1 MKQKSILLVLALLSY
16 LTGAAQVT
24 NRQLPVAGD
33 QLTLEECQQLAQ
45 ENYPLLKRYNL
56 IQQTTEYS
64 LQNINRGYLPQLV
77 FSGQATY
84 QSDVATLPEL
94 LTNLLAQNG
103 YAVKGLDK
111 DQYQIA
117 LDLNQ
122 IIWDGGNLK
131 AQKENV
137 TAQGEIQTKQ
147 TDVDMYNIRERI
159 NNLYFGILLIEDK
172 IRLNQD
178 LQTLLQ
184 SNCDKLESMRQNG
197 TAMQADVNAIRA
209 EYLKTNQQLTE
220 LTSMRQSFQ
229 QMLTLFIGKQVTA
242 NTTLLKPNATLPI
255 SLENLRPELQMFDAQ
270 LQQTEAQRRLLNSEV
285 RPRLSLFAQGFYGY
299 PGYNMFEDMFNHD
312 FSLNGLV
319 GVRLSWNISKLY
331 THKNDKRKLVLAQN
345 QIENAREVFLF
356 NNQLQSTQE
365 QEAIERYRRMMSEDD
380 EIIRLRT
387 SVRQAAEAK
396 LKHGG
401 IDVNNLL
408 QEITRENQART
419 NQSSHE
425 IEMLKHIYELRHTV
439 NQ

>member
-111 DQYQIA
+111 DQYRIA

-270 LQQTEAQRRLLNSEV
+270 LQQTEAQRRLLNSGV

-396 LKHGG
+396 LKHGV

>member
-111 DQYQIA
+111 DQYRIA

-396 LKHGG
+396 LKHGV

-408 QEITRENQART
+408 QEITRENQACT